1 MEHKHQTSL
10 RPPDGTSDAAS
21 AELGV
26 GGAAADDA
34 PSSSLKLM
42 PFRIQVSL
50 KEGAAR

>member
-21 AELGV
+21 AEFGV
-26 GGAAADDA
+26 GGAADDA